1 MVDVLSQPLGVY
13 MMTLWWHSRGDE
25 VANAELADILTAR
38 GFLDAT
44 ADMSVSRD
52 SSAAVHAAT
61 EDDTTRELLAQ
72 WCVKVRARRGGAGVQ
87 HPSRWLPQATA
98 AMAAETD
105 PDAVNRQHHLVI
117 DMVTKP
123 PPADAADPAVSEQ
136 IAEHFH
142 TYNTHAIHQGR
153 SPDRYSHR

>member
-1 MVDVLSQPLGVY
+1 M
-13 MMTLWWHSRGDE
+13 
-25 VANAELADILTAR
+25 
-38 GFLDAT
+38 
-44 ADMSVSRD
+44 
-52 SSAAVHAAT
+52 
-61 EDDTTRELLAQ
+61 
-72 WCVKVRARRGGAGVQ
+72 Q

-117 DMVTKP
+117 DMVTKL